1 MVQPNFFEGNRFVIP
16 PFGLGTPPE
25 FTPAPLPVPAP
36 ISAPAVVL
44 TPEQRR
50 YVEQQIADADAGGF
64 GFSGPETTMG
74 TAGPS
79 VGMATDPVSGVATDP
94 VSGIATTSQ
103 QDFGVSPG
111 FSAPASSSAFSRD
124 SVMEPDPQG
133 FNIGPEEIGRG
144 IGFGVGAIGGPG
156 ALAGSLATGA
166 LGGQVTPGDVVSG
179 LGKTGAMALGGP
191 LGMGIS
197 ALAGGIGSLVDVA
210 EANKGIES
218 FNRDMQ
224 GFVGPGSMFTGVDPV
239 DPISG
244 MGKVEAFARGAL
256 GPITAPLSMFD
267 IEPFAGPKDL
277 AKEAYEKQQEQF
289 EEKGFDRLGYD
300 LDPMMSYTPT
310 EEGPMGLAAD
320 IGLGPAM
327 DALGKDAFTS
337 LNTDELAETIG
348 TTPGQVEQTM
358 ASYGVDPDPTSPTTG
373 FGFDFDFDM
382 EAEAVEDEPGQEG
395 LSDPSDFDLGAEDFD
410 FDSFSDLDFDPDD
423 LESDIDVD
431 IDTDPDSE
439 TESSGDL
446 DSDEDD
452 PDSDGD
458 SGEGEGD
465 SGEGE
470 GEGEGGEGDGSGGGS
485 DADDAD
491 DADDAEHDGGK
502 IVKKTRDKKRR
513 NGLKGDEVERILQTG
528 EFVIQRKSADKLG
541 KAALEKINAG
551 KFDTLKLYNALGI
564 KPNGRNRTKRGF
576 QRKRA

>member
-1 MVQPNFFEGNRFVIP
+1 MVK
-16 PFGLGTPPE
+16 
-25 FTPAPLPVPAP
+25 
-36 ISAPAVVL
+36 
-44 TPEQRR
+44 
-50 YVEQQIADADAGGF
+50 
-64 GFSGPETTMG
+64 
-74 TAGPS
+74 
-79 VGMATDPVSGVATDP
+79 
-94 VSGIATTSQ
+94 
-103 QDFGVSPG
+103 
-111 FSAPASSSAFSRD
+111 
-124 SVMEPDPQG
+124 
-133 FNIGPEEIGRG
+133 
-144 IGFGVGAIGGPG
+144 
-156 ALAGSLATGA
+156 
-166 LGGQVTPGDVVSG
+166 VTPGDVVSG

-191 LGMGIS
+191 IGLGIS

-210 EANKGIES
+210 EANKGIDS

-327 DALGKDAFTS
+327 DALGKDAFAN
-337 LNTDELAETIG
+337 LDIDELAETIG
-348 TTPGQVEQTM
+348 QTPEQAQQTM

-410 FDSFSDLDFDPDD
+410 VDFDDLDFDPDD

-446 DSDEDD
+446 DADEDD
-452 PDSDGD
+452 AGEGEDAGEDE
-458 SGEGEGD
+458 GEGEGD

-470 GEGEGGEGDGSGGGS
+470 GDGSDDGSDDGSGGGS
-485 DADDAD
+485 DDDD
-491 DADDAEHDGGK
+491 GDGGEEHDGGK

-513 NGLKGDEVERILQTG
+513 NGLKGDEVKRILQTG

>member
-50 YVEQQIADADAGGF
+50 YVQQQIVDGEAGGF

-79 VGMATDPVSGVATDP
+79 VGMATATDP

-103 QDFGVSPG
+103 QDFEVSPG

-144 IGFGVGAIGGPG
+144 IGFGVGAFGGPG
-156 ALAGSLATGA
+156 ALAGTLATGA

-179 LGKTGAMALGGP
+179 FGKTGAMALGGP
-191 LGMGIS
+191 IGMGIS

-218 FNRDMQ
+218 FNKDMQ
-224 GFVGPGSMFTGVDPV
+224 GFVGPGAMFAGIDPV

-244 MGKVEAFARGAL
+244 MGKAEAFARGAL
-256 GPITAPLSMFD
+256 GPITGPLSMFD

-310 EEGPMGLAAD
+310 EEGPMGFAAE

-327 DALGKDAFTS
+327 DVLGQEAFAN
-337 LNTDELAETIG
+337 LDIDELAETIG
-348 TTPGQVEQTM
+348 QTPEQAQQTM
-358 ASYGVDPDPTSPTTG
+358 AAFGVDPDPTEPTTG
-373 FGFDFDFDM
+373 FGFDFDM

-410 FDSFSDLDFDPDD
+410 PDSFDDLDFDPDD

-439 TESSGDL
+439 TESTGET

-452 PDSDGD
+452 S
-458 SGEGEGD
+458 EGED
-465 SGEGE
+465 EGE
-470 GEGEGGEGDGSGGGS
+470 GEGEGGGSGDGSGGGS
-485 DADDAD
+485 GDGSGGASDDD
-491 DADDAEHDGGK
+491 DGEGEEHDGGK

-513 NGLKGDEVERILQTG
+513 NGLKGDEVKRILQTG

-564 KPNGRNRTKRGF
+564 KPNGRNRSKRGF

>member
-1 MVQPNFFEGNRFVIP
+1 
-16 PFGLGTPPE
+16 
-25 FTPAPLPVPAP
+25 
-36 ISAPAVVL
+36 
-44 TPEQRR
+44 
-50 YVEQQIADADAGGF
+50 
-64 GFSGPETTMG
+64 
-74 TAGPS
+74 
-79 VGMATDPVSGVATDP
+79 
-94 VSGIATTSQ
+94 
-103 QDFGVSPG
+103 
-111 FSAPASSSAFSRD
+111 
-124 SVMEPDPQG
+124 MEPDPQG

-156 ALAGSLATGA
+156 ALAGSLATSA

-337 LNTDELAETIG
+337 LNTDELAEALG
-348 TTPGQVEQTM
+348 TTSGQVEQTI

-410 FDSFSDLDFDPDD
+410 FDSFDDPIDPEDPENEPDMDFGDP
-423 LESDIDVD
+423 E
-431 IDTDPDSE
+431 SE
-439 TESSGDL
+439 TESTGET

-452 PDSDGD
+452 S
-458 SGEGEGD
+458 EGED
-465 SGEGE
+465 E
-470 GEGEGGEGDGSGGGS
+470 GEGEGGSGSGEGSGEGGGEGGGS
-485 DADDAD
+485 DPGDPGDPGESGDPDDGD
-491 DADDAEHDGGK
+491 GDFHDGGK

-513 NGLKGDEVERILQTG
+513 NGLKGDEVKRILQTG

-564 KPNGRNRTKRGF
+564 KPNGRNRSKRGF

>member
-1 MVQPNFFEGNRFVIP
+1 
-16 PFGLGTPPE
+16 
-25 FTPAPLPVPAP
+25 
-36 ISAPAVVL
+36 
-44 TPEQRR
+44 
-50 YVEQQIADADAGGF
+50 
-64 GFSGPETTMG
+64 
-74 TAGPS
+74 
-79 VGMATDPVSGVATDP
+79 
-94 VSGIATTSQ
+94 
-103 QDFGVSPG
+103 
-111 FSAPASSSAFSRD
+111 
-124 SVMEPDPQG
+124 
-133 FNIGPEEIGRG
+133 
-144 IGFGVGAIGGPG
+144 
-156 ALAGSLATGA
+156 
-166 LGGQVTPGDVVSG
+166 
-179 LGKTGAMALGGP
+179 
-191 LGMGIS
+191 MGIS

-224 GFVGPGSMFTGVDPV
+224 GFIGPGGMFTGVDPV

-310 EEGPMGLAAD
+310 EEGPMGFAAE

-327 DALGKDAFTS
+327 DVLGKDAFTS
-337 LNTDELAETIG
+337 LNVDELAEALG
-348 TTPGQVEQTM
+348 TTSGQVEQTIT
-358 ASYGVDPDPTSPTTG
+358 SYGVDPDPTSPTTG
-373 FGFDFDFDM
+373 FGFDFDM

-410 FDSFSDLDFDPDD
+410 FDSFDDLDFDPDD

-431 IDTDPDSE
+431 IDTDPESE
-439 TESSGDL
+439 TESTGET

-452 PDSDGD
+452 SEGEDDGE
-458 SGEGEGD
+458 GEGEGD

-470 GEGEGGEGDGSGGGS
+470 GDGSDDGSDDGSGGGS
-485 DADDAD
+485 DDDD
-491 DADDAEHDGGK
+491 DDGEEHDGGK

-513 NGLKGDEVERILQTG
+513 NGLKGDEVKRILQTG

-564 KPNGRNRTKRGF
+564 KPNGRNRSKRGF